1 MSLYT
6 KPRAHFSHTSPLG
19 THPYCGPAHQ
29 ASSVGPMHTWQ
40 ASTQLAHELS
50 TLLPLSPPSYTKPRA
65 HFSHISPPC
74 RNPPLL
80 WPRPSGARL
89 AHELST
95 LLPLLP
101 QSPPSACVKPPLT
114 HVHRCMLLP
123 LMVAVDACTD
133 VHAPRIDVDLH
144 APRELRLREKV
155 LCENTHE
162 DAARAAITLTGCC
175 VHSTTAFHCA
185 KVSRECAEQSTET
198 KHTLRQQDLCSTHVG
213 GASSSR
219 AAAGCRFCS

>member
-1 MSLYT
+1 MILISLYT

-29 ASSVGPMHTWQ
+29 ASSVGPMHTWH
-40 ASTQLAHELS
+40 AST
-50 TLLPLSPPSYTKPRA
+50 
-65 HFSHISPPC
+65 
-74 RNPPLL
+74 
-80 WPRPSGARL
+80 RL

-185 KVSRECAEQSTET
+185 KVSRECAEQSTVT